1 MPREYIINWLWPKEK
16 WRTKLWARKTTNPLD
31 KNIFERNFIAIM
43 DKQKKLLRVA
53 AVHDICGFGK
63 CSLAT
68 ALPVISACGVEV
80 SPIPTGIFSTN
91 TNFPN
96 YQFTDFTAQMPG
108 FISHLK
114 ECGVSFDAVYS
125 GFLGSAAQIG
135 YIKELVKSF
144 SPKYAIIDPVMGDN
158 GEIYKFYTPEM
169 CENMRSLAAIAD
181 IATPNLTE
189 CCALTGEDYND
200 YSKPETNSE
209 KIKALAKKVIEIG
222 AKNVVITGIERGDML
237 YNCILAEDGKYTER
251 EIELLP
257 FRMHGTGDLF
267 SSVLTGG
274 ILRGHSLTKSV
285 DSAALFVY
293 EVMKYSETVE
303 DFHERGACFE
313 PFLYR
318 LKSGICK

>member
-1 MPREYIINWLWPKEK
+1 MNELKK
-16 WRTKLWARKTTNPLD
+16 
-31 KNIFERNFIAIM
+31 IA
-43 DKQKKLLRVA
+43 RVA

-80 SPIPTGIFSTN
+80 SPVPTGIFSTN

-96 YQFTDFTAQMPG
+96 YQFTDFTGQMPG

-114 ECGVSFDAVYS
+114 ESGVTFDAVYS

-135 YIKELVKSF
+135 YIKELVKLF
-144 SPKYAIIDPVMGDN
+144 SPKYVIIDPVMGDN
-158 GEIYKFYTPEM
+158 GVVYKFYTPEM
-169 CENMRSLAAIAD
+169 CENMKSLVEIAD

-189 CCALTGEDYND
+189 ACTLTGDDYNKTD
-200 YSKPETNSE
+200 TSYGGIKLLAE
-209 KIKALAKKVIEIG
+209 KVAGIG
-222 AKNVVITGIERGDML
+222 AKNVVITGIERGEML
-237 YNCILAEDGKYTER
+237 YNCILSENGDYVER

-274 ILRGHSLTKSV
+274 ILSGHNLVESV

-293 EVMKYSETVE
+293 DVMKFSKNVE
-303 DFHERGACFE
+303 NFHERGACFE

-318 LKSGICK
+318 LRSGICE

>member
-1 MPREYIINWLWPKEK
+1 M
-16 WRTKLWARKTTNPLD
+16 KTL
-31 KNIFERNFIAIM
+31 
-43 DKQKKLLRVA
+43 KKLPRVA

-108 FISHLK
+108 FIGHLK
-114 ECGVSFDAVYS
+114 ESGVTFDAVYS

-135 YIKELVKSF
+135 YIKELVKAF
-144 SPKYAIIDPVMGDN
+144 SPKYTIIDPVMGDD
-158 GEIYKFYTPEM
+158 GKIYKFYTPEM
-169 CENMRSLAAIAD
+169 CENMKNLTAIAD
-181 IATPNLTE
+181 VAVPNLTE
-189 CCALTGEDYND
+189 ACSLTGEDYGSMGTD
-200 YSKPETNSE
+200 SGA
-209 KIKALAKKVIEIG
+209 IGVLAKKVAEIG
-222 AKNVVITGIERGDML
+222 AKNVVITGIERGNKL
-237 YNCILAEDGKYTER
+237 YNCVLSEGGEYAER
-251 EIELLP
+251 EIDLLP

-267 SSVLTGG
+267 GSVLTGG
-274 ILRGHSLTKSV
+274 ILRGHSLVESV

-293 EVMKYSETVE
+293 EVMEYSQTVE

-313 PFLYR
+313 PFLHR
-318 LKSGICK
+318 LKSGICE

>member
-1 MPREYIINWLWPKEK
+1 M
-16 WRTKLWARKTTNPLD
+16 KTL
-31 KNIFERNFIAIM
+31 
-43 DKQKKLLRVA
+43 KKLPRVA

-108 FISHLK
+108 FIGHLK
-114 ECGVSFDAVYS
+114 ESGVTFDAVYS

-135 YIKELVKSF
+135 YIKELVKAF
-144 SPKYAIIDPVMGDN
+144 SPKYTIIDPVMGDD
-158 GEIYKFYTPEM
+158 GKIYKFYTPEM
-169 CENMRSLAAIAD
+169 CENMKNLTAIAD
-181 IATPNLTE
+181 VAVPNLTE
-189 CCALTGEDYND
+189 ACSLTGEDYGSMGTD
-200 YSKPETNSE
+200 SGA
-209 KIKALAKKVIEIG
+209 IGALAKKVAEIG
-222 AKNVVITGIERGDML
+222 AKNVVITGIERGNKL
-237 YNCILAEDGKYTER
+237 YNCVLSEDGSYAER
-251 EIELLP
+251 EIDLLP

-267 SSVLTGG
+267 GSVLTGG
-274 ILRGHSLTKSV
+274 ILRGHSLVESV

-293 EVMKYSETVE
+293 EVMEYSQTVE

-313 PFLYR
+313 PFLHR
-318 LKSGICK
+318 LKSGICE

>member
-1 MPREYIINWLWPKEK
+1 MNELN
-16 WRTKLWARKTTNPLD
+16 KLP
-31 KNIFERNFIAIM
+31 
-43 DKQKKLLRVA
+43 RVA

-80 SPIPTGIFSTN
+80 SPVPTGIFSTN

-96 YQFTDFTAQMPG
+96 YQFTDFTEQMPG

-114 ECGVSFDAVYS
+114 QSGVTFDAVYS

-135 YIKELVKSF
+135 YIKELIKSF
-144 SPKYAIIDPVMGDN
+144 LPEYIIIDPVMGDN
-158 GEIYKFYTPEM
+158 GEVYKFYTPEM
-169 CENMRSLAAIAD
+169 CENMKSLVENAD
-181 IATPNLTE
+181 ITTPNLTE
-189 CCALTGEDYND
+189 ACTLTGEIYKNTDISSD
-200 YSKPETNSE
+200 GIKLLAE
-209 KIKALAKKVIEIG
+209 KVKKIG
-222 AKNVVITGIERGDML
+222 AKNVVITGIERGDKL
-237 YNCILAEDGKYTER
+237 YNCILLENGDYTER

-274 ILRGHSLTKSV
+274 ILSGHNLTESV

-293 EVMKYSETVE
+293 EVMKYSQTVE
-303 DFHERGACFE
+303 HFHERGACFE

-318 LKSGICK
+318 LRSGVCK

>member
-1 MPREYIINWLWPKEK
+1 MSEL
-16 WRTKLWARKTTNPLD
+16 
-31 KNIFERNFIAIM
+31 
-43 DKQKKLLRVA
+43 KKLARVA

-68 ALPVISACGVEV
+68 ALPVISACGIEV
-80 SPIPTGIFSTN
+80 SPIPTGIFSAN

-114 ECGVSFDAVYS
+114 ESGVTFDAVYS

-135 YIKELVKSF
+135 YIKELVKMF
-144 SPKYAIIDPVMGDN
+144 SPRYVIIDPVMGDN
-158 GEIYKFYTPEM
+158 GVVYKFYTPEM
-169 CENMRSLAAIAD
+169 CENMKSLVAIAD

-189 CCALTGEDYND
+189 ACTLTNEDYENAD
-200 YSKPETNSE
+200 TSQNGIKSLAE
-209 KIKALAKKVIEIG
+209 KIVGIG
-222 AKNVVITGIERGDML
+222 AKSVVITGIERGNKL
-237 YNCILAEDGKYTER
+237 YNCILSENGGYFER
-251 EIELLP
+251 EIDLLP

-274 ILRGHSLTKSV
+274 VLSGHSLVESV

-293 EVMKYSETVE
+293 EVMQYSRTVE
-303 DFHERGACFE
+303 NFHERGACFE

-318 LKSGICK
+318 LRGGICR

>member
-1 MPREYIINWLWPKEK
+1 MNELQ
-16 WRTKLWARKTTNPLD
+16 KLT
-31 KNIFERNFIAIM
+31 
-43 DKQKKLLRVA
+43 RVA

-96 YQFTDFTAQMPG
+96 YQFTDFTERMPG

-114 ECGVSFDAVYS
+114 ESGVTFDAVYS

-135 YIKELVKSF
+135 YIKELVKIF
-144 SPKYAIIDPVMGDN
+144 SPGYVIIDPVMGDN
-158 GEIYKFYTPEM
+158 GEVYKFYTPEM
-169 CENMRSLAAIAD
+169 CENMKGLVEIAD

-189 CCALTGEDYND
+189 ACALTGEIYKNINV
-200 YSKPETNSE
+200 SSNGIKSLAE
-209 KIKALAKKVIEIG
+209 KIAKIG
-222 AKNVVITGIERGDML
+222 AKNVVITGIERGDKL
-237 YNCILAEDGKYTER
+237 YNCILSDNGDYFER

-274 ILRGHSLTKSV
+274 ILSGHNLVESV

-293 EVMKYSETVE
+293 EVMKYSQTVE
-303 DFHERGACFE
+303 NFYERGACFE

-318 LKSGICK
+318 LRGGICI

>member
-1 MPREYIINWLWPKEK
+1 MNGLNGLKS
-16 WRTKLWARKTTNPLD
+16 
-31 KNIFERNFIAIM
+31 
-43 DKQKKLLRVA
+43 KKLPRVA

-68 ALPVISACGVEV
+68 ALPVISACGIEV
-80 SPIPTGIFSTN
+80 SPIPTGIFSAN

-96 YQFTDFTAQMPG
+96 YQFTDFTDQMPG

-114 ECGVSFDAVYS
+114 ESGVTFDAVYS

-135 YIKELVKSF
+135 YIKGLAADFKPE
-144 SPKYAIIDPVMGDN
+144 YTIIDPVMGDN
-158 GEIYKFYTPEM
+158 GEVYKFYTPEM
-169 CENMRSLAAIAD
+169 CENMKSLVNIAD

-189 CCALTGEDYND
+189 ACALTGEEYKKTDT
-200 YSKPETNSE
+200 SRGGIE
-209 KIKALAKKVIEIG
+209 ALAKKIAGLG
-222 AKNVVITGIERGDML
+222 AKNIVITGIERGGSL
-237 YNCILAEDGKYTER
+237 YNCILSENGEYTER
-251 EIELLP
+251 EIDLLP

-274 ILRGHSLTKSV
+274 ILCGHSVVESV

-293 EVMKYSETVE
+293 EVMEYSKTVE
-303 DFHERGACFE
+303 NFHERGACFE

-318 LKSGICK
+318 LKGGLCK

>member
-1 MPREYIINWLWPKEK
+1 MKV
-16 WRTKLWARKTTNPLD
+16 
-31 KNIFERNFIAIM
+31 
-43 DKQKKLLRVA
+43 QKKLPRVA

-108 FISHLK
+108 FIAHLK
-114 ECGVSFDAVYS
+114 ESGVSFDAVYS

-135 YIKELVKSF
+135 YIKELVRSF
-144 SPKYAIIDPVMGDN
+144 APKYTVIDPVMGDD
-158 GEIYKFYTPEM
+158 GKVYKFYTPEM
-169 CENMRSLAAIAD
+169 CQNMRSLVAIAD

-189 CCALTGEDYND
+189 AYVLCGEPYNKSETG
-200 YSKPETNSE
+200 SV
-209 KIKALAKKVIEIG
+209 KIKALAQKVAEIG
-222 AKNVVITGIERGDML
+222 AKNVVITGIERGNML
-237 YNCILAEDGKYTER
+237 YNCVLEEDGKYDER

-274 ILRGHSLTKSV
+274 ILRGHSLVASV

-293 EVMKYSETVE
+293 GVMKYSRTVE

-313 PFLYR
+313 PFLYK

>member
-1 MPREYIINWLWPKEK
+1 MNEQMQSTPI
-16 WRTKLWARKTTNPLD
+16 KLP
-31 KNIFERNFIAIM
+31 
-43 DKQKKLLRVA
+43 RVA

-80 SPIPTGIFSTN
+80 CPIPTGIFSAN

-135 YIKELVKSF
+135 YIKELVGSF
-144 SPKYAIIDPVMGDN
+144 APKYAVIDPVMGDN

-169 CENMRSLAAIAD
+169 CENMRSLVAIAD

-189 CCALTGEDYND
+189 ACVLADENYGKFAAGGGE
-200 YSKPETNSE
+200 
-209 KIKALAKKVIEIG
+209 IQALAEKLIDIG
-222 AKNVVITGIERGDML
+222 AKNAVITGIERGDKL
-237 YNCILAEDGKYTER
+237 YNCILSENGEYAER

-274 ILRGHSLTKSV
+274 ILCGHSLAESV
-285 DSAALFVY
+285 DSAALFVC
-293 EVMKYSETVE
+293 EVMKYSKTVE
-303 DFHERGACFE
+303 NFHERGACFE

-318 LKSGICK
+318 LRGGLCKYHK